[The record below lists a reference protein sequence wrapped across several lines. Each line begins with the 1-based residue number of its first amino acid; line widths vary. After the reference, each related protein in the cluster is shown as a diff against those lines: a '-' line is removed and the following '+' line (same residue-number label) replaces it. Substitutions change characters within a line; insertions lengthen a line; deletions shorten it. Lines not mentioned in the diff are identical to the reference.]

1 MHLRVPNPPLSPQP
15 PPDLLSSAPVSFPPI
30 QLPPSL
36 PPFQIRSHNL
46 SHLYIHT
53 YIHTYLHQSSSTPS
67 ASSTSDYASRRPRSI
82 HFPSTGLGARDPSRS
97 RGAFAPKNFPPPP
110 PGLFLRGP
118 ARLGSAF
125 AFASRSWGRVFE
137 RRKKPSPSVRGG
149 GGGRVIGA
157 HVSHTHT
164 RDPWRGNVTCL
175 ESCRESCLIRVSCCE
190 GALYP
195 RSKNGLA
202 AKGQPCLFLTQL
214 AVPRFSP

>member
-110 PGLFLRGP
+110 PGSVLAWAGS
-118 ARLGSAF
+118 ARLSFRFRISFMGPCFREKKKTLSVGA
-125 AFASRSWGRVFE
+125 RRRRRPRHWGPRFT
-137 RRKKPSPSVRGG
+137 
-149 GGGRVIGA
+149 
-157 HVSHTHT
+157 HTHE
-164 RDPWRGNVTCL
+164 RPV
-175 ESCRESCLIRVSCCE
+175 E
-190 GALYP
+190 GKRHL
-195 RSKNGLA
+195 S
-202 AKGQPCLFLTQL
+202 
-214 AVPRFSP
+214 

>member
-110 PGLFLRGP
+110 RVCSCVG
-118 ARLGSAF
+118 RLGSAQLSLSHLVHGAVF
-125 AFASRSWGRVFE
+125 SREEKNPLRRCEEAAAAASLGPTF
-137 RRKKPSPSVRGG
+137 
-149 GGGRVIGA
+149 
-157 HVSHTHT
+157 HTHT
-164 RDPWRGNVTCL
+164 RETRGGETSLVL
-175 ESCRESCLIRVSCCE
+175 SLAESH
-190 GALYP
+190 A
-195 RSKNGLA
+195 
-202 AKGQPCLFLTQL
+202 
-214 AVPRFSP
+214 